1 MSIFF
6 ILLIAIILD
15 AVAGEPKL
23 IWDRFSHP
31 VVLMGNM
38 IDWFEKRYN
47 EGPQKTRNGVFTII
61 ALVTVSISAGLVIN
75 ILPLHSVFEVV
86 LVAILLA
93 YKSLVDHIT
102 SVSEASK
109 ISLEESRYMVSKIV
123 GRDVNILDE
132 SGVAR
137 STLESAAENLSDGFI
152 APIFW
157 YVLLGLPGIL
167 AYKMINT
174 ADSMIAHKND
184 KFKEFGW
191 ATAKLDDMVNFV
203 PARVTAILILIAG
216 LQIKKINI
224 VYRDSKLHRSPNA
237 GWPES
242 AMAVVLG
249 IALAG
254 PRSYNGQKGK
264 DPYINV
270 DGEHKLSSYHIDN
283 GIKLLQKVWLVT
295 LTSIILGVV
304 VF

>member
-23 IWDRFSHP
+23 IWDRVSHP

-237 GWPES
+237 GWPET

-254 PRSYNGQKGK
+254 PRSYNGQKGN

>member
-1 MSIFF
+1 M
-6 ILLIAIILD
+6 
-15 AVAGEPKL
+15 
-23 IWDRFSHP
+23 
-31 VVLMGNM
+31 
-38 IDWFEKRYN
+38 
-47 EGPQKTRNGVFTII
+47 
-61 ALVTVSISAGLVIN
+61 IN

-237 GWPES
+237 GWPET

-270 DGEHKLSSYHIDN
+270 DAEHKLSSYHIDN